1 MVQWLRFFTANTGS
15 ADSMPSQGTNP
26 TCLTAQPENIY
37 FKNEDYG
44 QRNKIAYKRTERFL
58 ISHIIN
64 KI

>member
-1 MVQWLRFFTANTGS
+1 
-15 ADSMPSQGTNP
+15 MPSQGTNP

-44 QRNKIAYKRTERFL
+44 QRNKIAYKRMERFL

-64 KI
+64 KIKLKHQNLF